1 MTNVSYSVAFK
12 KSYARLLKQFSKKAL
27 SKSTDPYA
35 VLPNGTIAETKA
47 DLLQNRFLAVL
58 EAIENNRQVD
68 SFFSPHPLKG
78 RAVETWDYH
87 LFPDIVLLVE
97 FKKNVSTKETQINVS
112 AIGTHRQV
120 KLESFILL
128 DTVNNSVD
136 LFVEEAMSRPYS
148 YNARVFRIH
157 SRARLAADLSMRKDD
172 VKDLSITT
180 LHQVANDS
188 TDERQYRAQ
197 QEIDRRKR
205 GTERQKETKERL
217 EKEQTKD
224 RQESR
229 KEAKDRQEK
238 LPERAPL
245 NVMKSPVAPLKK

>member
-1 MTNVSYSVAFK
+1 MRSFRFSGAFS
-12 KSYARLLKQFSKKAL
+12 KSYDRLIRQFSKKKL
-27 SKSTDPYA
+27 SKKTNPYC
-35 VLPNGTIAETKA
+35 LSPDGKYAETKG
-47 DLLQNRFLAVL
+47 DLLDNRFDAVFTAL
-58 EAIENNRQVD
+58 VSNTQVD
-68 SFFSPHPLKG
+68 SFFKPHPLKDQG
-78 RAVETWDYH
+78 VETWDFH

-97 FKKNVSTKETQINVS
+97 IAKTSSNEEMLLFK

-120 KLESFILL
+120 KLESFIISN
-128 DTVNNSVD
+128 TVNNSVD
-136 LFVEEAMSRPYS
+136 LFVEDAMSRPYS

-224 RQESR
+224 RKESR
-229 KEAKDRQEK
+229 KEAKERQEK

>member
-1 MTNVSYSVAFK
+1 MRNVEFSVKFR
-12 KSYARLLKQFSKKAL
+12 KSYDRLLKQFSKKKL
-27 SKSTDPYA
+27 SKKTDPYSLSSEGVYA
-35 VLPNGTIAETKA
+35 KTKA
-47 DLLQNRFLAVL
+47 DLLSNRFRAVMLAL
-58 EAIENNRQVD
+58 SANSSVD
-68 SFFSPHPLKG
+68 SFFKPHPLKG
-78 RAVETWDYH
+78 QSVETWDFH

-97 FKKNVSTKETQINVS
+97 ITKTSSNEEKLLVKD
-112 AIGTHRQV
+112 IGTHRQV

-224 RQESR
+224 RKESK

>member
-1 MTNVSYSVAFK
+1 MMMFCAIQALTL
-12 KSYARLLKQFSKKAL
+12 KSLGANDEK
-27 SKSTDPYA
+27 
-35 VLPNGTIAETKA
+35 
-47 DLLQNRFLAVL
+47 
-58 EAIENNRQVD
+58 
-68 SFFSPHPLKG
+68 
-78 RAVETWDYH
+78 
-87 LFPDIVLLVE
+87 LLV
-97 FKKNVSTKETQINVS
+97 KD
-112 AIGTHRQV
+112 IGSHRKV

-229 KEAKDRQEK
+229 KETKDRQEK
-238 LPERAPL
+238 LPKRAPL